1 MTAPAPPSRPPVP
14 RPPTAPPLAAPAPV
28 GQSGTVR
35 RLQAALTGA
44 LSSRDMI
51 AAAAIR
57 SALAAIGNAEAVP
70 LRSTPRPAPATDG
83 SRRPPIGSGH
93 IADAAVGLGATEA
106 ARRQLT
112 EADIAEIVL
121 AEITDRRSAADQY
134 DRLDRT
140 ERAERLRRE
149 AAILANLTGV
159 T

>member
-1 MTAPAPPSRPPVP
+1 
-14 RPPTAPPLAAPAPV
+14 
-28 GQSGTVR
+28 
-35 RLQAALTGA
+35 
-44 LSSRDMI
+44 MI